1 MASYVERTENT
12 EESIKKLKAIK
23 ERFIKTLRSKLGW
36 KVSVDLDPDYNDL
49 MFDAIFM
56 LSRPATAEE
65 SHGEYLKIK
74 YAFMK
79 LGYNDKASFEKYEEA
94 RTSTNVSAFPE
105 YLEALDKTLYP
116 YDINDIVATLLHK
129 GYNVEEFYVAKGD
142 KIKLKLN
149 KTMVKDLIDDIT
161 LKSSPLFDLS
171 KAARPRAIQ
180 PRKRTFINPNPQ
192 EYKG

>member
-1 MASYVERTENT
+1 MWSTVKEKGDLIWIHSSVGRATVCLPDLTKFVKDKMNSKKKGNITELET
-12 EESIKKLKAIK
+12 
-23 ERFIKTLRSKLGW
+23 
-36 KVSVDLDPDYNDL
+36 
-49 MFDAIFM
+49 M
-56 LSRPATAEE
+56 L
-65 SHGEYLKIK
+65 
-74 YAFMK
+74 AFMK

>member
-1 MASYVERTENT
+1 M
-12 EESIKKLKAIK
+12 
-23 ERFIKTLRSKLGW
+23 
-36 KVSVDLDPDYNDL
+36 
-49 MFDAIFM
+49 
-56 LSRPATAEE
+56 
-65 SHGEYLKIK
+65 
-74 YAFMK
+74 
-79 LGYNDKASFEKYEEA
+79 
-94 RTSTNVSAFPE
+94 
-105 YLEALDKTLYP
+105 EALDKTLYP